1 MKYYNNLKLFDFK
14 LNLRLIL
21 SVPRK
26 GNVPLRVMIVT
37 VYTIVYFL
45 LTNKYQISK
54 INKNCIGGIST
65 CINIGRKERV
75 DLRVSK
81 VV

>member
-45 LTNKYQISK
+45 LTNKYQIS
-54 INKNCIGGIST
+54 NIS
-65 CINIGRKERV
+65 K
-75 DLRVSK
+75 SK
-81 VV
+81 RYSNF

>member
-45 LTNKYQISK
+45 LTNKYQYQYQYHLNFLNFSVYTQLQFYRLHVI
-54 INKNCIGGIST
+54 
-65 CINIGRKERV
+65 
-75 DLRVSK
+75 LA
-81 VV
+81 